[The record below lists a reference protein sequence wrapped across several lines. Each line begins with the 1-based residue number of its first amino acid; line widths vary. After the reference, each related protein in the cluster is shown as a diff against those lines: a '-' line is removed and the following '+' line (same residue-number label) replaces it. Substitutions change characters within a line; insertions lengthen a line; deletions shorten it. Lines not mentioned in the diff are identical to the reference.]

1 MNEDIE
7 FKKRLEDLPLDFYFN
22 NKEHFFWGCKKNYN
36 KFRNHKCKC
45 CSTNLKKILF

>member
-22 NKEHFFWGCKKNYN
+22 NKEHFFWGCKKII
-36 KFRNHKCKC
+36 
-45 CSTNLKKILF
+45 TNLGIINANAVAPT